1 MSVLLKVVACGEAGA
16 NKQRS
21 ALQAINQSIEQSLN
35 VSNVLGSNWEPTDNR
50 FNSVNLCSRNLY
62 ARSRVQP
69 ESGHM
74 AGTIFLLVYNIK
86 LNPILR
92 LPLHVLEEAL
102 VDEHLEGAQHT
113 GRKNQNEVMLCGCKT
128 AATTMTGQQPDA
140 CTACRS

>member
-1 MSVLLKVVACGEAGA
+1 
-16 NKQRS
+16 
-21 ALQAINQSIEQSLN
+21 
-35 VSNVLGSNWEPTDNR
+35 
-50 FNSVNLCSRNLY
+50 
-62 ARSRVQP
+62 
-69 ESGHM
+69 M

-102 VDEHLEGAQHT
+102 VNEHLEGAQHT